1 MPPSH
6 WRTIGRRRAG
16 VLLACYLAALA
27 WTEVGAAAVQGPG
40 LMYAKGPYLVQP
52 VAQEDAMDAQEDFEY
67 AGMTDEDQT
76 HGIEAEMMGGNYS
89 SQVANMKEEETDIE
103 KTLDASVE
111 KTAAINTK
119 EGALRKYVMDE
130 VDSFAEAIRTMN
142 KKMTE
147 GIDDAEESP
156 GPPGLPG
163 IKGSD
168 GDAGVQGPT
177 GPNGTDGV
185 SLSLLLA
192 LSRLSL
198 SRSLLPCLSLAR
210 FVFLCSVSFT
220 RCLSLSH
227 TLALFFVVLC
237 FFLSPFRLPLSPCPL
252 FSSLSRFRSNSLLLP
267 LERSC
272 PLSRFFNSLCLLILS
287 VYFTHSH
294 AFLVLRVFGCLTC
307 SHALSYSTA
316 LSLVLFLLLLPPSF
330 C

>member
-1 MPPSH
+1 MPASR
-6 WRTIGRRRAG
+6 WRTIGRRRAR
-16 VLLACYLAALA
+16 VLLACTLAALA

-40 LMYAKGPYLVQP
+40 LMYATGPYLVQP
-52 VAQEDAMDAQEDFEY
+52 VAQEDAMDAQGDFEY
-67 AGMTDEDQT
+67 TGMADEDQT
-76 HGIEAEMMGGNYS
+76 PGIEAEMMGGNYS
-89 SQVANMKEEETDIE
+89 SQVASMKEEETDTE

-119 EGALRKYVMDE
+119 EGALRKYVLDE

-147 GIDDAEESP
+147 GIDDVEESP

-163 IKGSD
+163 IKGRD

-185 SLSLLLA
+185 SHSLLLA

-198 SRSLLPCLSLAR
+198 SRSPLPCLSLAR

-237 FFLSPFRLPLSPCPL
+237 FFLSPFRLPLSRCLL
-252 FSSLSRFRSNSLLLP
+252 FSLLSLAFA
-267 LERSC
+267 
-272 PLSRFFNSLCLLILS
+272 LILFC
-287 VYFTHSH
+287 Y
-294 AFLVLRVFGCLTC
+294 
-307 SHALSYSTA
+307 LSCA
-316 LSLVLFLLLLPPSF
+316 PVLFLVFFILCL